1 LFVVSSCGEE
11 EIIGNENPTLEEF
24 YDPLQN
30 YGLQFDMETEYDNFI
45 AYTEYEE
52 YSPDTERIA
61 CAIYNNNPGKGFYI
75 YKSVFVEK
83 NIDGEWVRYFCDEW
97 YYEKGVWS
105 VCGTEN
111 APDECFCVTRYLRLS
126 RVSPALDEGTYRI
139 VVFLPTADKNVQEI
153 YAEFKIVE

>member
-1 LFVVSSCGEE
+1 MKTTTINHKLKKLFCFLLAVSLLFVVSSCGEE

-83 NIDGEWVRYFCDEW
+83 NIDGGNTNYFKSLIRKLGD
-97 YYEKGVWS
+97 S
-105 VCGTEN
+105 VQIVSKIKTN
-111 APDECFCVTRYLRLS
+111 STSRL
-126 RVSPALDEGTYRI
+126 LDYT
-139 VVFLPTADKNVQEI
+139 NQCN
-153 YAEFKIVE
+153 